1 MKSDGTWNNIYHRLP
16 GHRGSPPCRLLPS
29 KAVKFDPIKV
39 KEGDSFAVQSLG
51 REKVG
56 CQQNQWGRCRL
67 EATKPLV
74 FLPPKQLGSVRSKEF
89 GTQLFELFD
98 SPAV

>member
-1 MKSDGTWNNIYHRLP
+1 MTPDRLRSP
-16 GHRGSPPCRLLPS
+16 GITSLLFLSS

-56 CQQNQWGRCRL
+56 GHKTSC
-67 EATKPLV
+67 
-74 FLPPKQLGSVRSKEF
+74 FSSPKQLGSVRSKEF
-89 GTQLFELFD
+89 GTQLLEVFD

>member
-1 MKSDGTWNNIYHRLP
+1 MELGTISTIDFPVTGDHGPLP
-16 GHRGSPPCRLLPS
+16 FPVGP
-29 KAVKFDPIKV
+29 KAVKFDPIRV

-56 CQQNQWGRCRL
+56 CQQNHRGRCRL
-67 EATKPLV
+67 EATKPVV

-89 GTQLFELFD
+89 GTQLFEVFD